1 MTRFLKTVEVQE
13 IQQYQI
19 RNFGGDY
26 GLRDKALLESA
37 IGGIQLTFG
46 GQYLYPDIYS
56 QAAAYLY
63 HICKNHPFVDGNKR
77 AGAMTAVVFLELNGY
92 HFNAPPDVFANLVID
107 VASGKTLKN
116 EITEF
121 FKKYVKES

>member
-1 MTRFLKTVEVQE
+1 MTRFLNFINVCD
-13 IQQYQI
+13 IQDYQI
-19 RNFGGDY
+19 KHFGGDA
-26 GLRDKALLESA
+26 GLRDKHLLKSA

-77 AGAMTAVVFLELNGY
+77 AGAMTAVVFLELNQY

-107 VASGKTLKN
+107 VASGKMQKS
-116 EITEF
+116 EIAEF
-121 FKKYVKES
+121 FKKYTVKG

>member
-1 MTRFLKTVEVQE
+1 MTRFLNFNNVCD
-13 IQQYQI
+13 IQDYQI
-19 RNFGGDY
+19 KHFGGDA
-26 GLRDKALLESA
+26 GLRDRGLLESA

-77 AGAMTAVVFLELNGY
+77 AGAMTAVVFLELNQY

-107 VASGKTLKN
+107 VASGKMQKS
-116 EITEF
+116 EIAEF
-121 FKKYVKES
+121 FKKYTVKG

>member
-19 RNFGGDY
+19 RNFGGDE

-77 AGAMTAVVFLELNGY
+77 AGAMTAVVFLELNQH

-107 VASGKTLKN
+107 VASGKIQKS
-116 EITEF
+116 EIAEF
-121 FKKYVKES
+121 FKKYTN

>member
-1 MTRFLKTVEVQE
+1 MTRFLNAVEVQE

-92 HFNAPPDVFANLVID
+92 HFNAPPDAFANLVID
-107 VASGKTLKN
+107 VASGKIQKS
-116 EITEF
+116 EIAEF
-121 FKKYVKES
+121 FKKYAKEG

>member
-1 MTRFLKTVEVQE
+1 MTRFLNTNNVID
-13 IQQYQI
+13 IQNYQI
-19 RNFGGDY
+19 RHFGGDP

-63 HICKNHPFVDGNKR
+63 HIFKNHPFVDGNKR
-77 AGAMTAVVFLELNGY
+77 AGAMAAVVFLELNGY

-116 EITEF
+116 EIAEF
-121 FKKYVKES
+121 FKKYAEEN

>member
-92 HFNAPPDVFANLVID
+92 HFNAPPDMFANLVYRTAAGTFD
-107 VASGKTLKN
+107 KN
-116 EITEF
+116 EIIEF
-121 FKKYVKES
+121 FKKYTVKG